1 MFFRGGRS
9 LGSRNYFPR
18 LVEGVTEDEIIRAF
32 LLQYYGGRE
41 APAEILVS
49 RPVPEGE
56 TIAAMLGERAGRR
69 VRVTWRVR
77 GDRARWVEMALTNAR
92 HGAELKS
99 RSTATITAQYEALAE
114 ALDLD
119 EVPSRL
125 ECFDISHTSG
135 DETVGACVVFGPEGP
150 LKSDYRR
157 FNIKDIEAGDDY
169 AAMNQVLRRRYAHV
183 AKGEVPLPDVLL
195 IDGGRGQV
203 AQAVAVLKDLQLGQI
218 RVVGVAKGEGRKPG
232 RESLYVPEKSA
243 PLKLPP
249 SSPALHVIQQLRDE
263 AHRFAITGHRA
274 RRRKRLMVSP
284 LDEIAGLGP
293 KRRRDL
299 LRQFGGMQAVGR
311 AGVDELARVKGI
323 SRDLAQSIYDRLHAD

>member
-1 MFFRGGRS
+1 
-9 LGSRNYFPR
+9 
-18 LVEGVTEDEIIRAF
+18 
-32 LLQYYGGRE
+32 
-41 APAEILVS
+41 
-49 RPVPEGE
+49 
-56 TIAAMLGERAGRR
+56 
-69 VRVTWRVR
+69 
-77 GDRARWVEMALTNAR
+77 MALTNAR

-99 RSTATITAQYEALAE
+99 RSAATITAQYEALAE
-114 ALDLD
+114 ALELD

-125 ECFDISHTSG
+125 ECFDISHTG
-135 DETVGACVVFGPEGP
+135 GEETVGACVVFGPEGP

-183 AKGEVPLPDVLL
+183 AKGEVPVPDVLL

-218 RVVGVAKGEGRKPG
+218 RAVGVAKGEGRKPG

-274 RRRKRLMVSP
+274 RRRKRLTVSP
-284 LDEIAGLGP
+284 LEEIAGLGP

-299 LRQFGGMQAVGR
+299 LRQFGGMQAVAR